1 MSFCTKCGTELKEDA
16 KFCPSCGAPAEPKAE
31 PAAEEKQPEQNTEQQ
46 IDIYFRYI
54 GNVAEM

>member
-31 PAAEEKQPEQNTEQQ
+31 PAAEEKAARAKYRTAE
-46 IDIYFRYI
+46 YI
-54 GNVAEM
+54 SAEYYV